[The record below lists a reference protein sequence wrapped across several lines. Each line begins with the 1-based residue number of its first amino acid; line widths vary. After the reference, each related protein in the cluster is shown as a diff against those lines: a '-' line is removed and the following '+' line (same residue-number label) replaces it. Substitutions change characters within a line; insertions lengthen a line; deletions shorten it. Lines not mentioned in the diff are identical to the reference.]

1 VDTYT
6 VVLSKE
12 PSGWYSVV
20 CPAMPGAISQGESRD
35 EALTNI
41 AEAMGLWIGV
51 ASERG
56 GTPLSETAELIG
68 AQMNDTLEFL
78 ASEGWP
84 LLVETAVVQLPAAV
98 AA

>member
-1 VDTYT
+1 M
-6 VVLSKE
+6 VLSKE

-35 EALTNI
+35 EALTDV
-41 AEAMGLWIGV
+41 AEAMGLWLEV

-56 GTPLSETAELIG
+56 GMPLPESAELIG
-68 AQMNDTLEFL
+68 GQMSDALEFL

-84 LLVETAVVQLPAAV
+84 LLVETAVIQLPAAV